1 MVKYICDLKGLL
13 SMERFGSYVLTQDID
28 CDGAVV
34 PCVAGDFSGVLDG
47 NGHKVCNLVLGNRI
61 WGDEQSLALFC
72 STSKATIK
80 NITFENLAFRY
91 EPNCYSPRVAALVVN
106 CYKTTVTGVSVT
118 ATNSVDRDTPLI
130 YDCNNCTFED
140 NSMTCNG
147 KSTTLI
153 KYE

>member
-1 MVKYICDLKGLL
+1 MVKHISNLEELL
-13 SMERFGSYVLTQDID
+13 NMERTGNYILSQDID
-28 CDGAVV
+28 CDGSII
-34 PCVAGDFSGVLDG
+34 PCIVGDFSGVLDG
-47 NGHKVCNLVLGNRI
+47 NGHKISNLVLGDRI

-80 NITFENLAFRY
+80 NITFENLVFRY

-106 CYKTTVTGVSVT
+106 CYKTTVAGVSVI
-118 ATNSVDRDTPLI
+118 ATNSADCDTPLI

-147 KSTTLI
+147 KSTTLV